1 MERQY
6 YARGKKVRIKELTD
20 VIAVKL
26 DEEDISLAQ
35 QLDQATAFFNAR
47 DSVHAGEQQAFQ
59 NAGWYFINP
68 TAESSMSFHRIS
80 ANRAVGRV
88 FRQTNGRTLIG
99 NNLLT
104 VQLKFELSEQ
114 DALTLLSANN
124 LEIVNKLGFDKHL
137 YEVKVSA
144 ELDFLDVANVLQEQ
158 PEFLFAEPQFIEQI
172 SSRYKPSDPDYNKQW
187 QWKNN
192 GSNGGIANADVHAEQ
207 AWDITRGSGIRLA
220 VIDNGFEVDHP
231 DIKEAIVD
239 GAGYF
244 KQQGMSSV
252 TFVNSLSQYPNND
265 HGTFCA
271 GIALARADNETGGCG
286 IANKAQFIPIAV
298 LPDQV
303 GTQVTLAR
311 SVVYAADPSQENVNA
326 VGADVIACSLGP
338 NGADWTLTSVLDRA
352 IHFAVSKGRNGLG
365 TPIFWAVS
373 NGNFPVAQDE
383 VCSHPD
389 TIGVGRSN
397 RQDKEDGSAFGPE
410 LDFLG
415 TGVNVFSTDSGG
427 GYTTSTGT
435 SFAAPCAAGIGALV
449 LSVNPNLNWQQV
461 RAIMRSTCDK
471 IGGVSYDANGH
482 HNKYGYGRLNAFS
495 AVSQAQHSS
504 VCDAASESLKVG
516 AAQG

>member
-1 MERQY
+1 MKREY
-6 YARGKKVRIKELTD
+6 YVRGKKVQINELSD
-20 VIAVKL
+20 VMAVKV
-26 DEEDISLAQ
+26 DKEDTPLVQ
-35 QLDQATAFFNAR
+35 QLEQATSFFNAR
-47 DSVHAGEQQAFQ
+47 ESADAGEQQAFQ

-68 TAESSMSFHRIS
+68 AAESSMSFHRSS
-80 ANRAVGRV
+80 ANRSVGRV
-88 FRQTNGRTLIG
+88 FQQASGRTLIG

-114 DALTLLSANN
+114 DALALLSANN

-137 YEVKVSA
+137 YEVKVPA
-144 ELDFLDVANVLQEQ
+144 EFDFLEVANKLQER

-172 SSRYKPSDPDYNKQW
+172 SSRYKPTDPDYNKQW

-192 GSNGGIANADVHAEQ
+192 GFNGGIANADLHAEQ
-207 AWDITRGSGIRLA
+207 AWDITRGSGVRIA
-220 VIDNGFEVDHP
+220 VIDNGFEVNHP

-244 KQQGMSSV
+244 KEQGMGST
-252 TFVNSLSQYPNND
+252 TFVDSLSHYPNNA

-286 IANKAQFIPIAV
+286 IANKAQFIPIAA

-311 SVVYAADPSQENVNA
+311 SVVYAADPSKENVNA
-326 VGADVIACSLGP
+326 VGADVISCSLGP
-338 NGADWTLTSVLDRA
+338 NGADWTLSSVLDRA
-352 IHFAVSKGRNGLG
+352 IQFAVNKGRNGLG

-397 RQDKEDGSAFGPE
+397 HQDKEDGSAFGPE

-435 SFAAPCAAGIGALV
+435 SFAAPCAAGISALM

-471 IGGVSYDANGH
+471 IGGVNYDTDGH

-495 AVSQAQHSS
+495 AVSQAQRSN
-504 VCDAASESLKVG
+504 VFDAATEPLKV
-516 AAQG
+516 